1 MSSALVIDHL
11 VYATPDLHAT
21 ISAVEAA
28 LGVRAIIGGSHIG
41 RGTWN
46 ALLSLGDGAN
56 AGPYLELIAPD
67 PAQPEPELPRPFS
80 VDSVS
85 SPRLVTWAVRTNDL
99 DSVAEIARRRGYDPG
114 PAVSMQRATPG
125 GETLSW
131 RLTQPPADGA
141 GLIPFIIDWGTA
153 KHPSLSAPGGVQ
165 LIAFEATTPDGGE
178 TVAAALEA
186 LGLQSPLSLSRAS
199 EIHLTAHLVGPAG
212 ELTI

>member
-21 ISAVEAA
+21 IDHFEAI
-28 LGVRAIIGGSHIG
+28 LGVRAVIGGSHIG

-46 ALLSLGDGAN
+46 ALLSLGDGTN

-99 DSVAEIARRRGYDPG
+99 NSIAAIARTRGYDPG
-114 PAVSMQRATPG
+114 PATSMQRETPA
-125 GETLSW
+125 GEMLSW
-131 RLTQPPADGA
+131 RLTQPPIDGG
-141 GLIPFIIDWGTA
+141 GLIPFIIDWGTTM
-153 KHPSLSAPGGVQ
+153 HPSLSAPRGVQ
-165 LIAFEATTPDGGE
+165 LIAFEATTPVGE
-178 TVAAALEA
+178 DSVAAAIDA
-186 LGLQSPLSLSRAS
+186 LGLKSSLVISRAS
-199 EIHLTAHLVGPAG
+199 RIRLTAHLVGPAG